1 MSLLMD
7 ALKQAEQNKNKGE
20 ASSSPEPDLPVQE
33 TYGPDA
39 QDQSAPTPDTPLS
52 REEDRAA
59 IPAGEEADKA
69 VMSLPPPPVD
79 VTGADDGEEPLAD
92 ELDFSEIEAAI
103 AVEDSAADPDPPL
116 AEPSSPIQPLHADE
130 AVVDA
135 TLPPRTAPSL
145 DSTTRA
151 SADGAPDGRSFAAR
165 EKEGVQHHEVPEST
179 ETMATAEDA
188 ARLIA
193 AGSRRQSRARK
204 RQFMLM
210 GILLS
215 VVLSMIGAYY
225 YWSYQLHVQPV
236 ALPAP
241 LAPVPLAAMEVP
253 SQQVNAEQSPT
264 AAQPESVIQPATAMP
279 SQVQDTPRKAATVPR
294 DGAPSSKPP
303 ARVQT
308 VPPPR
313 EKPPA
318 RKTVK
323 KPTVADK
330 PAAVVIERHAEQPST
345 YQMLTMA
352 YQAYR
357 EDRIQD
363 ARRLYEKVLD
373 RQPRNRDALLG
384 LASVAVRQG
393 RKDEARALYRR
404 QLEADPKDGVAQTGL
419 LSLLSTGDPVAN
431 ESLIKQM
438 LREHG
443 ETPYLRFAL
452 GNVYAAQSR
461 WEEAQQSYFR
471 AYSAAPQN
479 ANYLFNLAVSL
490 DHLHQDRMAL
500 QYYRWAVGQADGQA
514 VKFDVEGARQRI
526 RALTAAISGE
536 TS

>member
-7 ALKQAEQNKNKGE
+7 ALKQAEQNKHKGE
-20 ASSSPEPDLPVQE
+20 TASSTAPEVPVA
-33 TYGPDA
+33 GSSDSA
-39 QDQSAPTPDTPLS
+39 GQDQPVPMPGDPLF
-52 REEDRAA
+52 REEDRAVS
-59 IPAGEEADKA
+59 PPGEEAGST
-69 VMSLPPPPVD
+69 VMSLPPPAD
-79 VTGADDGEEPLAD
+79 ETGADDDEVPLAD

-103 AVEDSAADPDPPL
+103 AAEERAANPDPPR
-116 AEPSSPIQPLHADE
+116 PGTTSPGMHLETEE
-130 AVVDA
+130 AVEEAPAPTIDTTPVMAD
-135 TLPPRTAPSL
+135 TAPGT
-145 DSTTRA
+145 D
-151 SADGAPDGRSFAAR
+151 DGVQGGRSFGSSDQGSGQGS
-165 EKEGVQHHEVPEST
+165 ETPPEPAQSLK
-179 ETMATAEDA
+179 TADDA

-193 AGSRRQSRARK
+193 AGSRRRSRARK

-210 GILLS
+210 GVLFA
-215 VVLSMIGAYY
+215 VVLAMTGAYY

-236 ALPAP
+236 TLPAP
-241 LAPVPLAAMEVP
+241 LVPAPVADMDIPARQAENPEPVTQPVIVMPRREMASSPEAVP
-253 SQQVNAEQSPT
+253 
-264 AAQPESVIQPATAMP
+264 
-279 SQVQDTPRKAATVPR
+279 TPRETA
-294 DGAPSSKPP
+294 SSSSPP
-303 ARVQT
+303 ARTQVVT
-308 VPPPR
+308 PPR

-330 PAAVVIERHAEQPST
+330 PAAVVIERHAGQPST

-393 RKDEARALYRR
+393 RNDEARALYRR
-404 QLEADPKDGVAQTGL
+404 QLEADPKDGIAQTGL

-500 QYYRWAVGQADGQA
+500 QYYRWAVSQAGGQA

-526 RALTAAISGE
+526 RALTAAISGG